1 MELGGKK
8 TTAKT
13 LGKSMG
19 GQSDH
24 WLAMAKETSKM
35 APRVLSLV
43 NDDATERN
51 SKIRSSRGQV
61 SS

>member
-1 MELGGKK
+1 MELGEKK
-8 TTAKT
+8 PTAKT

-19 GQSDH
+19 GHSDH
-24 WLAMAKETSKM
+24 WLATAKETSKM
-35 APRVLSLV
+35 APKVLSLV
-43 NDDATERN
+43 NDDAAEKN